1 MKLLGWP
8 INDGKYY
15 LVQAFSETPLIAFLH
30 KHHNQAAGMR
40 LRHMLSEDLVTSYH
54 QGPPAGL
61 VMSCLH
67 TQPEVPGSV
76 APCYGRSLV
85 HRRKPHE
92 VPGSSVLHFGRSAGH
107 MAAPRR
113 KQRADQGSFDRPFGS

>member
-15 LVQAFSETPLIAFLH
+15 LVQAFSQTPLIAFLH
-30 KHHNQAAGMR
+30 KHHNQVAEMR
-40 LRHMLSEDLVTSYH
+40 LRHMLSGDLVTSYH

-61 VMSCLH
+61 VMSCLR

-76 APCYGRSLV
+76 APCWGRSPV
-85 HRRKPHE
+85 RRHKPHE
-92 VPGSSVLHFGRSAGH
+92 DPGSSVLHFGRSAGH
-107 MAAPRR
+107 MEARRR
-113 KQRADQGSFDRPFGS
+113 KQRADQGSFDHPFES